1 MPVARPKLH
10 NVRPDD
16 PLRLDVAAALAYP
29 DGSMTVSGL
38 RKEAGKGR
46 LIIERT
52 AGKDYTTL
60 AEIQRMREKCRV
72 EAKERDSGSA
82 RRNTTVPANSP
93 TRLSGSSKMVD
104 TERALAALQMTLAEP
119 SEPSKR
125 TSMRNT
131 RPRRKPG
138 NVHQLP
144 SPSRM
149 S

>member
-1 MPVARPKLH
+1 MRAARPKLQ

-72 EAKERDSGSA
+72 EVKERDSGFAS
-82 RRNTTVPANSP
+82 RNTTEKASSP
-93 TRLSGSSKMVD
+93 TRRSGSSRTVD
-104 TERALAALQMTLAEP
+104 TERALAALQMTLAEQ
-119 SEPSKR
+119 SE
-125 TSMRNT
+125 
-131 RPRRKPG
+131 
-138 NVHQLP
+138 
-144 SPSRM
+144 
-149 S
+149 